1 MEYLYC
7 SLIGYCIGA
16 FSPAYLIGKKKGVDI
31 RAKGSG
37 NAGASNVL
45 ILFGKAAGF
54 LCAILDIA
62 KTWFAAW
69 LAKRL
74 FPFFDHSFAITA
86 TACILGHIFPFYM
99 GFRGGKGLACLGGA
113 ILFYDGKVFLILLAV
128 ALLVVIITNYIC
140 FVPITVSVL
149 FPVIYGIMKK
159 DAVGAVVLG
168 IVAVVIFCKHRENLE
183 RIRKGTEL
191 HLSFL
196 WKPKSEVLRIRQN
209 LLEDDVDV
217 DKIEKL

>member
-113 ILFYDGKVFLILLAV
+113 VLFYDGKVFLILLAV

-159 DAVGAVVLG
+159 DAMGAVVLG

-217 DKIEKL
+217 DEIEKL

>member
-113 ILFYDGKVFLILLAV
+113 VLFYDGKVFLILLAV

-149 FPVIYGIMKK
+149 FPVIYVIMKK